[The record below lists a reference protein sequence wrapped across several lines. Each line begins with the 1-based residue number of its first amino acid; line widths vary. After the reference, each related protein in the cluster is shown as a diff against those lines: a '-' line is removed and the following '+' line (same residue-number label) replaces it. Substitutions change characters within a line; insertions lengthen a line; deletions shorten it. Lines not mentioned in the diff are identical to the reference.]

1 MEFFYYWADLIVV
14 LFVLLLLLLGF
25 RKGLLAMVYR
35 FTSFFVSLVIAWL
48 LYPRA
53 ADLLSAF
60 GLEQWIADLVRA
72 NYVEPSLEQATADI
86 SDLPAYL
93 QSMVQSGQI
102 GLTDAATAQVTHL
115 IMNIAA
121 FVLVLI
127 LVRLVVWVIGQ
138 LLHVVSKLPV
148 IGCLNRIGGAALGA
162 AEGILLVYIV
172 LALLFAAAPLRS
184 SQQVEQYIE
193 QSVLTR
199 PCMRITRLYS
209 WSARQ
214 TMTHI
219 CD

>member
-35 FTSFFVSLVIAWL
+35 FASFFVSLVIAWL

-72 NYVEPSLEQATADI
+72 NYVEPSLEQTTADI

-193 QSVLTR
+193 QSVLTKAMYENN
-199 PCMRITRLYS
+199 PLVQLVSPTNYDAYL
-209 WSARQ
+209 
-214 TMTHI
+214 
-219 CD
+219 

>member
-193 QSVLTR
+193 QSVLTKAMYENN
-199 PCMRITRLYS
+199 PLVQLVSPTNYDAYL
-209 WSARQ
+209 
-214 TMTHI
+214 
-219 CD
+219 